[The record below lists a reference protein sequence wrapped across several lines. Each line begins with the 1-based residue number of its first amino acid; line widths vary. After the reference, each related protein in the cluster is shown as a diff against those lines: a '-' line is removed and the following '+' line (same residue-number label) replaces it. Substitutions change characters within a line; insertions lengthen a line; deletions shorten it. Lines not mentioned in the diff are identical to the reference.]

1 MKGTTVLYGPMT
13 HPQFLRALATAG
25 HGSKILLADA
35 NYPHKTG
42 VGPSCELVSLNY
54 APGMLDVIEVL
65 RVLKRTIP
73 IESVEIMVPDPT
85 AEPVGIPIHDEFK
98 EEFGIEE
105 LPDEDH
111 DHFQTLGGFV
121 TAQIGRIPA
130 VGETCDWNG
139 FTFEVRRMD
148 RARVAEIRMTRA
160 EYGMDDE
167 RDSQ

>member
-42 VGPSCELVSLNY
+42 VGPACELVSLNY
-54 APGMLDVIEVL
+54 APGMLDVIQVL

-73 IESVEIMVPDPT
+73 IESVEIMVPDPA

-98 EEFGIEE
+98 EE
-105 LPDEDH
+105 LPDVEFSSLTRFDFY
-111 DHFQTLGGFV
+111 DAARSWRRRAGRLAAGGIRIGPARRFRALSEQKGV
-121 TAQIGRIPA
+121 LCALRPLERPMCPATA
-130 VGETCDWNG
+130 ETVCG
-139 FTFEVRRMD
+139 
-148 RARVAEIRMTRA
+148 
-160 EYGMDDE
+160 
-167 RDSQ
+167 

>member
-85 AEPVGIPIHDEFK
+85 AEPVGIPIHDEFRAALPGV
-98 EEFGIEE
+98 EFGEISRWDFYDAAR
-105 LPDEDH
+105 DEN
-111 DHFQTLGGFV
+111 
-121 TAQIGRIPA
+121 
-130 VGETCDWNG
+130 VGIIVATGEQRLYGNLLLTVG
-139 FTFEVRRMD
+139 VRQPG
-148 RARVAEIRMTRA
+148 E
-160 EYGMDDE
+160 
-167 RDSQ
+167 